1 MGKCVSIA
9 HFGRSYNRAY
19 ISNNDEFLS
28 GKVLQ
33 KMCVAVICLVGVA
46 ILIGVTYF
54 LSKFVIK
61 EEERNSME
69 WDDEN

>member
-1 MGKCVSIA
+1 MCL
-9 HFGRSYNRAY
+9 NRAY
-19 ISNNDEFLS
+19 ILNNDEFLS

-33 KMCVAVICLVGVA
+33 KMCVAVFCFVGVA

-69 WDDEN
+69 WDDENEILNEGGP

>member
-1 MGKCVSIA
+1 MCL
-9 HFGRSYNRAY
+9 NRAY
-19 ISNNDEFLS
+19 ILSNDEFLS

-69 WDDEN
+69 WDDENEILNEGGP

>member
-1 MGKCVSIA
+1 MCL
-9 HFGRSYNRAY
+9 NRAY

-69 WDDEN
+69 WDDENEILNEGGP